1 MFLPWLGV
9 VNKAKVNI
17 FTDLDL
23 LTRDRHM
30 VLDKTGTSD

>member
-1 MFLPWLGV
+1 MFLSCLGV

-17 FTDLDL
+17 FTDLAC